1 MFQLGFFRVFFGSC
15 LLGGYASRCFC
26 RPARFLTLLPFSSGR
41 AFWVG
46 TRPAFFAGR
55 RDTPLAGRCD
65 ISFCFGFVSLD
76 PGFITSVWSFFF
88 SIWHMYIYIHIYI
101 HTHIYIYTYI
111 YIHINTCTYI
121 YICKYLLR
129 PLCIALLFFLGRPL
143 SRMR

>member
-1 MFQLGFFRVFFGSC
+1 MYTRIYVYSDVSARFFPCFLGSC

-65 ISFCFGFVSLD
+65 ISFCFRFVSLD
-76 PGFITSVWSFFF
+76 PGFITSVWSD
-88 SIWHMYIYIHIYI
+88 
-101 HTHIYIYTYI
+101 
-111 YIHINTCTYI
+111 CT
-121 YICKYLLR
+121 
-129 PLCIALLFFLGRPL
+129 
-143 SRMR
+143 